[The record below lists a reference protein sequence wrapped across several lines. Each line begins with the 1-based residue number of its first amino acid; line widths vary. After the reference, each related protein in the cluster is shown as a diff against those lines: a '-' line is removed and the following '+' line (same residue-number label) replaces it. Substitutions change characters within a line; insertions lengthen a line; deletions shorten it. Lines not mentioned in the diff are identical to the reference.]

1 MGGIEV
7 RDIYKPAPGG
17 DQNRIASTLVGGVWW
32 VSTVDLTSFD
42 PIGYACETMVFPCDA
57 TGEVISWEE
66 SYCDRYHTREGAEDG
81 HAEAVRL
88 FVERCERDGN
98 A

>member
-1 MGGIEV
+1 MGEIEV

-32 VSTVDLTSFD
+32 VSTVDLTSFPIGSF

-57 TGEVISWEE
+57 HGKVISWVEA
-66 SYCDRYHTREGAEDG
+66 YCDRYLTREGAEEG
-81 HAEAVRL
+81 HAEAVRYEL
-88 FVERCERDGN
+88 REAR
-98 A
+98 